1 MSESIVSLSESPP
14 GTVCFVK
21 LYLFERD
28 IMEPLTHYLKRES
41 NMDLKPISSKCSGL
55 TVLTPV
61 HKTIKKV
68 RSETEESL
76 FYINEC
82 IVGQIY
88 MLYREYI
95 QNFGP
100 NLNASQV
107 LLYLYKQFFNIKN
120 ENFTSEY
127 SVHITQLLAN
137 DIVLKYIQE

>member
-82 IVGQIY
+82 IVG
-88 MLYREYI
+88 
-95 QNFGP
+95 
-100 NLNASQV
+100 
-107 LLYLYKQFFNIKN
+107 
-120 ENFTSEY
+120 
-127 SVHITQLLAN
+127 
-137 DIVLKYIQE
+137 